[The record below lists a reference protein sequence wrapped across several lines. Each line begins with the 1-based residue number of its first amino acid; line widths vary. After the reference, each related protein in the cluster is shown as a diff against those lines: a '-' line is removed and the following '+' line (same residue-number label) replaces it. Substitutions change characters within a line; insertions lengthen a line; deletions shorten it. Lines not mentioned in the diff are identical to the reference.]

1 MKLVVF
7 NPLPSR
13 TQLLIR
19 FFGLQGIWVMRRIVH
34 TNVSTREVLKII
46 LFLYVVLFVVSI
58 PWNWMAL
65 YQQVGSIMQNTICAL
80 SLSLYL

>member
-1 MKLVVF
+1 MNLKDTVLWLYGEETF
-7 NPLPSR
+7 NL
-13 TQLLIR
+13 
-19 FFGLQGIWVMRRIVH
+19 FCLQGIWVMRRIVH